1 MSSSSDPYQR
11 LRLTDRVAIVTG
23 AGSGIG
29 QATAQLLA
37 ARGAKVVVADLNL
50 EAAGG
55 TVTSIEGEGGVAVA
69 QQVDVAREPEVETM
83 VAATVEHF
91 GSVDIAINNAGVGGA
106 GLDLTT
112 LELEVMQRK
121 ININLFGVLLCMKYE
136 IRQMLEQETPGT
148 VVNVASAAGL
158 VGMRGVIDY
167 GTSKAGV
174 VGATRG
180 AAVDYAARGVR
191 VNAVAPGS
199 TETGFSSGPL
209 DPEIKKVRDA
219 HPIGRI
225 GRPHEIAETMA
236 WLASDAASFVT
247 GAIISVDGGYTAV

>member
-23 AGSGIG
+23 AGRGIG

-37 ARGAKVVVADLNL
+37 ARGAKVVVADLSL
-50 EAAGG
+50 EAVAR
-55 TVTSIEGEGGVAVA
+55 TVESIEREDGVAIA
-69 QQVDVAREPEVETM
+69 QQVDVAQELEVAAM
-83 VAATVEHF
+83 VAATVENF

-136 IRQMLEQETPGT
+136 IRQMLEQENGGA

-167 GTSKAGV
+167 GASKAGV

-209 DPEIKKVRDA
+209 DPEIVKVREA
-219 HPIGRI
+219 HPIGRM
-225 GRPHEIAETMA
+225 GRPYEIAEAMA

-247 GAIISVDGGYTAV
+247 GAVMSIDGGYTAF